1 MLIVEDGTGK
11 ADAQAYIDTAYLDQ
25 YATLRGEDI
34 STFTDQQKEAAIFL
48 CANDYIDVMYSFL
61 GNKLNAE
68 QGLSLP
74 TDEVDLTVTAVHRDI
89 QEANANGAI
98 LHLKGRLFVNPI
110 DNENSGVIKS
120 QSSKVDVIE
129 ESFEYFE
136 GTKREVR
143 YPTPIIDR
151 LLSPYTGGAGIQLKV
166 V

>member
-11 ADAQAYIDTAYLDQ
+11 PDAQAYIDAAYLDQ
-25 YATLRGEDI
+25 YALLRGEDLT
-34 STFTDQQKEAAIFL
+34 SYSEAQKEAAIYL

-61 GNKLNAE
+61 GTKVSIE

-74 TDEVDLTVTAVHRDI
+74 TDEVDLTVTATHRDI

-98 LHLKGRLFVNPI
+98 LHLKGRLLVNPL
-110 DNENSGVIKS
+110 DNENTGMIQS

-129 ESFEYFE
+129 ESFAYFE

-151 LLSPYTGGAGIQLKV
+151 LLSPYTGGGGIQLKV